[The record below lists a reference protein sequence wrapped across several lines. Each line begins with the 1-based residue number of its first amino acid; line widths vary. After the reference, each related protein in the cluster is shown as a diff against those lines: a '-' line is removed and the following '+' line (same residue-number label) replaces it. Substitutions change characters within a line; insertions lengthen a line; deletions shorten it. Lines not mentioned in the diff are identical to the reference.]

1 MLCPATCANMP
12 TCNCCIRLIKRQ
24 RRTVVFQDHVLRRLV
39 HRKVEADVGDDTDD
53 AGQPA
58 PPQRQ
63 QPLLR
68 KDVGGRQD

>member
-1 MLCPATCANMP
+1 MCQTMCL
-12 TCNCCIRLIKRQ
+12 RVEGVSRD
-24 RRTVVFQDHVLRRLV
+24 RTVVLQDHVLRRLV
-39 HRKVEADVGDDTDD
+39 HRKVEADIGDDTDD

-68 KDVGGRQD
+68 EDIGGRQN